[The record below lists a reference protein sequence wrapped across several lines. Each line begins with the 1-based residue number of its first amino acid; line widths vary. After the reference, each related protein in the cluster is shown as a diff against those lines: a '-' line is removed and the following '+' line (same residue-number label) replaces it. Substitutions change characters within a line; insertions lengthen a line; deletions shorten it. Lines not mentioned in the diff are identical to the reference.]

1 MPTTM
6 SGRMSVAM
14 LVTYSLASFATQT
27 SSFANTPA
35 SWRGRRPTRPRS
47 HSSSLVAPPVAVAAR
62 RGGRGTSRLTVRA
75 YDTSASTQLPIA
87 TYQLAGLYNCVMSE
101 SDGTVTPSRV
111 FLRPGGTFD
120 FLSPTSDG
128 DGDSGGEES
137 EARDGA
143 ATPDAALPV
152 GYRGNVAGHGYW
164 AILTTGEIELAVPQ
178 KGGGPAMTYIGRVD
192 GDKIGAAED
201 DGSEI
206 VRISGRV
213 SCGHATGATTTTT
226 AATTATTTNQRHHY

>member
-1 MPTTM
+1 M

-14 LVTYSLASFATQT
+14 LVTYSLASFVTRI
-27 SSFANTPA
+27 SSFAYTPA
-35 SWRGRRPTRPRS
+35 SWRGRPTRSRS
-47 HSSSLVAPPVAVAAR
+47 HSSSLVAR

-75 YDTSASTQLPIA
+75 YDASAGTQLPIA

-101 SDGTVTPSRV
+101 SDGTVTPSRI

-128 DGDSGGEES
+128 DDGDSGGEEE
-137 EARDGA
+137 EAGNGA

-164 AILTTGEIELAVPQ
+164 AILSTDEIELAVPQ
-178 KGGGPAMTYIGRVD
+178 KGGGPAITYIGRVD

-213 SCGHATGATTTTT
+213 SCGHATSATTTAT
-226 AATTATTTNQRHHY
+226 AATATTTNQRHHD